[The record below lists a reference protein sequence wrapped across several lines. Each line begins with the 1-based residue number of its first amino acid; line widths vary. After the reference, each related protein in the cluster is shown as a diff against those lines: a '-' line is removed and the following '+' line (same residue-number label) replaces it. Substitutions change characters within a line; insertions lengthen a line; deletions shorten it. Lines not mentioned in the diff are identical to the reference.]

1 MGSNVCGNCGNFK
14 PEPGEKFLNC
24 TGARHA
30 GLSYGMQVRA
40 DTRACEAFVP
50 FEASATPALVQP
62 KEQLP
67 RKEPLEPVGLC
78 TVGKRTLVTVVAVSI
93 LLDSWLLY
101 TCARL

>member
-1 MGSNVCGNCGNFK
+1 MSSNICGNCVNFR
-14 PEPGEKFLNC
+14 PGSGERFFSC
-24 TGARHA
+24 TGAKHA

-40 DTRACEAFVP
+40 DTRACEAFAP
-50 FEASATPALVQP
+50 FTASPSPFLALP
-62 KEQLP
+62 KDRLP

-78 TVGKRTLVTVVAVSI
+78 SVGKRTLVMVVAVSI